1 MRNPTNICL
10 LCREKKASKRNS
22 HIIPKF
28 MGQGIFDGIKPRHG
42 IMLTNSEEPRKIQ
55 DIPKEDYLFCE
66 NCEKGFSIIETYC
79 SWRLERYNKVNYLKH
94 FNHEAIGGIKYV
106 EFKDLDIRIFN
117 LFIYSIIWRVS
128 ISNNYFQKVKLQNNE
143 EEKLRTILKQYSSS
157 TQNDLLNSISNLKI
171 LPEHSHVIF
180 RPVKK
185 LRPPASMLSA
195 GSYNDWMYQIHL
207 VDYVLIY
214 LTDNSQLINEL
225 RIIDN
230 NRVENLVRIGLVDK
244 DSWESFNFKSLDK
257 ALTKEQMRTCTNI
270 V

>member
-1 MRNPTNICL
+1 
-10 LCREKKASKRNS
+10 
-22 HIIPKF
+22 

-42 IMLTNSEEPRKIQ
+42 IMLTNTEKQSKIQ
-55 DIPKEDYLFCE
+55 DITKEDYLFCE
-66 NCEKGFSIIETYC
+66 DCEKGFSILETYC
-79 SWRLERYNKVNYLKH
+79 SQRLEQYNNVNYSNQFYHK
-94 FNHEAIGGIKYV
+94 ATGGIEYV
-106 EFKDLDIRIFN
+106 EFKNFDIRIFN

-128 ISNNYFQKVKLQNNE
+128 ISNHYSFLKFKLQIAE
-143 EEKLRTILKQYSSS
+143 EEKLRVILKQYSSS
-157 TQNDLLNSISNLKI
+157 KQNDLFNSISNLKT

-195 GSYNDWMYQIHL
+195 GTYNDWMHQIHL

-244 DSWESFNFKSLDK
+244 DSWESYNFKMIDNVLR
-257 ALTKEQMRTCTNI
+257 KE
-270 V
+270 